1 MLPFTISMTCECKV
15 TSDDVAMYILSII
28 IFCDDG
34 TNFDFETAEADAAK
48 KAQNPKAHPSPGKG
62 NVTVPSRI
70 AMHCLSFIRQF

>member
-1 MLPFTISMTCECKV
+1 MLPFTISMTCDCKV

-34 TNFDFETAEADAAK
+34 TNFDFETAEAEAAK
-48 KAQNPKAHPSPGKG
+48 KAQNQKPHPSPGKG
-62 NVTVPSRI
+62 TVPSRI